1 MKILKTFENYLNS
14 SSADEYIKSVL
25 SKFGLQYEE
34 NVHDDAGNLC
44 IKADSRLNDE
54 DEAFD
59 FIFYIFASH
68 PDKESATYHITFLID
83 GRIEDNFSTPD
94 LEGSIRSMIEE
105 LR

>member
-1 MKILKTFENYLNS
+1 MKILKTFENFNS

-25 SKFGLQYEE
+25 SKFGLEYEE
-34 NVHDDAGNLC
+34 DVYDDAGNLC

-94 LEGSIRSMIEE
+94 LESSIRSMIEE

>member
-25 SKFGLQYEE
+25 SNFGLQYEE
-34 NVHDDAGNLC
+34 DVYDDAGNLC